1 MHTPAE
7 EVGLMGLRLA
17 TRVQHALDG
26 IAPNEMKALLR
37 AIHATARDRHLAY
50 QRHGLTETIR
60 LLPCPLTLRPD
71 QLGYT
76 HYVSETVLNCIKRL
90 PDLYFEVPEV
100 REILRVT
107 PLEEEWLRDCWTPA
121 HREANPVFARLDAVV
136 DYTTAM
142 WKDSIKFMEPN
153 LSGIGGL
160 HIAPTSMEVLAD
172 LVVPALLAQDASIR
186 LQLAEDIRELLLQD
200 LLEHL
205 DATGRP
211 GGQIVLVDPKYA
223 TDGPDEP
230 EALTEYYRERHGLS
244 VLHADVS
251 ELRLRG
257 DDVMYGDVRVDLAY
271 RDASVL
277 DLAEWARDGVDVAP
291 MRALLRQNRV
301 VSPITAE
308 LDQKSCFEVFTDPDL
323 AEQFLTVE
331 ERQVMRRHVLWTRV
345 VSDRRTRSPAGD
357 RIDLLEFARRERE
370 SLVLKP
376 NRSYGGEGVM
386 VGPTVTPSEWDAAID
401 RALADDDRWVV
412 QQVAAIPVKTF
423 HVLDESDQLHVEPFY
438 IVMGFAPSRYGVA
451 LVARASQQAVVN
463 VAQHGG
469 MCAVM
474 VSAKALRGEAHAP
487 HVANERDRGSVEV
500 GDRATAR

>member
-1 MHTPAE
+1 
-7 EVGLMGLRLA
+7 
-17 TRVQHALDG
+17 
-26 IAPNEMKALLR
+26 MKALLR
-37 AIHATARDRHLAY
+37 DIHRAATDRHLAY

-60 LLPCPLTLRPD
+60 LFPCPLTLRPD

-76 HYVSETVLNCIKRL
+76 HYVSQTLVNCIKRL
-90 PDLYFEVPEV
+90 PDLYVAVPAI
-100 REILRVT
+100 RDILRLT
-107 PLEEEWLRDCWTPA
+107 PLEEEWLRDCWTPS

-160 HIAPTSMEVLAD
+160 HIAPTAMGVLAD
-172 LVVPALLAQDASIR
+172 LVIPALLSQDPSIR
-186 LQLAEDIRELLLQD
+186 LQVGEDIRELLLQE

-205 DATGRP
+205 DAIGRP
-211 GGQIVLVDPKYA
+211 DGQIVLVDPKYA
-223 TDGPDEP
+223 SDGPDEP
-230 EALTEYYRERHGLS
+230 EALAAYYRERHGLS

-251 ELRLRG
+251 ELRLCG

-277 DLAEWARDGVDVAP
+277 DLLDWEADGVDVAP

-301 VSPITAE
+301 VSSITAE
-308 LDQKSCFEVFTDPDL
+308 LDQKSCFEVFTDPEL
-323 AEQFLTVE
+323 AERFLTVE

-345 VSDRRTRSPAGD
+345 VSERQTVSPSGE
-357 RIDLLEFARRERE
+357 RIDLLEYVRRGRE

-386 VGPTVTPSEWDAAID
+386 VGATSPESAWDAAID

-412 QQVAAIPVKTF
+412 QQVASIPVKTF
-423 HVLDESDQLHVEPFY
+423 HVLDDSEELRVEPFY
-438 IVMGFAPSRYGVA
+438 LVMGFAPSRYGVA
-451 LVARASQQAVVN
+451 IVVRASQQAVVN

-474 VSAKALRGEAHAP
+474 VSAKALRDTTPTSPRPAAAG
-487 HVANERDRGSVEV
+487 
-500 GDRATAR
+500 

>member
-17 TRVQHALDG
+17 TRVQQALDRVPSG
-26 IAPNEMKALLR
+26 ELVELM
-37 AIHATARDRHLAY
+37 HAVRRTATDRHLAY
-50 QRHGLTETIR
+50 QRHGITETIR

-76 HYVSETVLNCIKRL
+76 HYVSETLLNCIKRL
-90 PDLYFEVPEV
+90 PDLYFSVPAV
-100 REILRVT
+100 HEILRLT
-107 PLEEEWLRDCWTPA
+107 PVEDEWLRDCWTPA

-160 HIAPTSMEVLAD
+160 HIGPTSMRVLAD
-172 LVVPALLAQDASIR
+172 VIVPALLAQDPSIR
-186 LQLAEDIRELLLQD
+186 LQLTEDIRELLLQD

-205 DATGRP
+205 EACGRP
-211 GGQIVLVDPKYA
+211 NGQVVLVDPKYA

-230 EALTEYYRERHGLS
+230 EALAAYYTERHGLS

-251 ELRLRG
+251 ELRLCG
-257 DDVMYGDVRVDLAY
+257 DEVMYGDTRVDLVY

-277 DLAEWARDGVDVAP
+277 DLVDIAADGVDVAP

-301 VSPITAE
+301 VSSITAE
-308 LDQKSCFEVFTDPDL
+308 LDQKSCFEVFTDPEL
-323 AEQFLTVE
+323 AEAFLTVE
-331 ERQVMRRHVLWTRV
+331 ERQVIRRHVLWTRI
-345 VSDRRTRSPAGD
+345 VSDRRTTSPTGE
-357 RIDLLEFARRERE
+357 RIELLEYVRKERE

-376 NRSYGGEGVM
+376 NRAYGGERV
-386 VGPTVTPSEWDAAID
+386 VIGPSVTQSEWESAIEQ
-401 RALADDDRWVV
+401 ALVDDERSVV
-412 QQVAAIPVKTF
+412 QQVAPIPVKSF
-423 HVLDESDQLHVEPFY
+423 HVLDDRDHLNVEPFF

-451 LVARASQQAVVN
+451 LVARASQRPVVN

-474 VSAKALRGEAHAP
+474 VGAKALRGDH
-487 HVANERDRGSVEV
+487 H
-500 GDRATAR
+500 DRAR

>member
-26 IAPNEMKALLR
+26 IGTSEMKALLR
-37 AIHATARDRHLAY
+37 AIRATARDRHLMY
-50 QRHGLTETIR
+50 QRHGVTEIIR

-76 HYVSETVLNCIKRL
+76 HYVSETLVNCIKRL
-90 PDLYFEVPEV
+90 PDLYFEVPAI

-107 PLEEEWLRDCWTPA
+107 AREEEWLRDCWTPA

-160 HIAPTSMEVLAD
+160 HIAPTSMGVLAD
-172 LVVPALLAQDASIR
+172 LVIPELLAQDPSIR
-186 LQLAEDIRELLLQD
+186 LQVTEDIRELLLQD

-205 DATGRP
+205 DATGCP

-230 EALTEYYRERHGLS
+230 EALAEYYRERHGLS

-251 ELRLRG
+251 ELRLCG
-257 DDVMYGDVRVDLAY
+257 DAVMYGDVRVDLAY

-301 VSPITAE
+301 VSSITAE

-323 AEQFLTVE
+323 AARFLTVE

-345 VSDRRTRSPAGD
+345 VSDRRTVSPGGD
-357 RIDLLEFARRERE
+357 RTDLLEYARRERE

-386 VGPTVTPSEWDAAID
+386 VGPTVTQGEWDAAID

-412 QQVAAIPVKTF
+412 QQVAPIPVKTF

-438 IVMGFAPSRYGVA
+438 VVMGFAPSRYGVA
-451 LVARASQQAVVN
+451 LVARASQQTVVN

-474 VSAKALRGEAHAP
+474 VSAKALRGSTP
-487 HVANERDRGSVEV
+487 TSTP
-500 GDRATAR
+500 ATGLP

>member
-1 MHTPAE
+1 MYTPAE

-17 TRVQHALDG
+17 TRVQHALDR
-26 IAPNEMKALLR
+26 IPPSQMVELMRSIRREASA
-37 AIHATARDRHLAY
+37 RHLAY
-50 QRHGLTETIR
+50 QRDGVTETIR

-76 HYVSETVLNCIKRL
+76 HYISETVLNCIKRL
-90 PDLYFEVPEV
+90 PDLYFEVPRI

-107 PLEEEWLRDCWTPA
+107 PVEEEWLRECWTPA
-121 HREANPVFARLDAVV
+121 HRETNPVFGRLDAVV

-160 HIAPTSMEVLAD
+160 HIGPTSMGLLAD
-172 LVVPALLAQDASIR
+172 LVVPALLAQDPSIR

-205 DATGRP
+205 DAIGRP
-211 GGQIVLVDPKYA
+211 QGQIVLVDPKYA

-230 EALTEYYRERHGLS
+230 EAVATYYRQRHGLS

-251 ELRLRG
+251 ELRLVG
-257 DDVMYGDVRVDLAY
+257 DEVMYNDTRVDLAY

-277 DLAEWARDGVDVAP
+277 DLMDLADEGVDVAP

-301 VSPITAE
+301 VSSITAE
-308 LDQKSCFEVFTDPDL
+308 LDQKSCFEVFTDPEL
-323 AEQFLTVE
+323 TERFLTVE
-331 ERQVMRRHVLWTRV
+331 ERQVMRRHVLWTRIV
-345 VSDRRTRSPAGD
+345 ADRPTMSATGEH
-357 RIDLLEFARRERE
+357 INLLEYARTGRE

-376 NRSYGGEGVM
+376 NRSYGGEGVL
-386 VGPTVTPSEWDAAID
+386 VGPTATQSEWESAIN
-401 RALADDDRWVV
+401 RALTDDDRWVV
-412 QQVAAIPVKTF
+412 QQLASIPLKSF
-423 HVLDESDQLHVEPFY
+423 QVLDESDRLHVEPFY

-451 LVARASQQAVVN
+451 MVARASQRSVVN
-463 VAQHGG
+463 VAQQGG

-474 VSAKALRGEAHAP
+474 VSAKALA
-487 HVANERDRGSVEV
+487 
-500 GDRATAR
+500 